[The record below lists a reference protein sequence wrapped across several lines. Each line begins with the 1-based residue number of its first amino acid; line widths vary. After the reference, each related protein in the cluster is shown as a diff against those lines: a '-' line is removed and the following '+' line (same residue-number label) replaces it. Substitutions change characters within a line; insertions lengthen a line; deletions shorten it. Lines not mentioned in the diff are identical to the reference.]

1 MEAYR
6 LGPMKKAVA
15 LAPALLA
22 ACLAAQTPTASPP
35 DPIEA
40 SVTALMKVGSATSP
54 SFSPDGKR
62 IAFVS
67 TASGQPQAWIVPAEG
82 GTPVRLTTTADP
94 VGGVKWSPDGS
105 RIAYTVAPGGGMN
118 TQIWLVGPDG
128 KDPKRITD
136 GGTEMNRLGPFRA
149 DGRVLALASN
159 RRFRTYID
167 AWLYDLASGTVVL
180 AAENR
185 GSGGIVDISRDG
197 KKLLLART
205 PQRGFS
211 DLYLV
216 DLAAKTE
223 TRLTPHEGPAS
234 YQGRLS
240 PDGKSV
246 YVATNA
252 GREMTAFG
260 RIDLAGG
267 KPGPVEILAA
277 RDDAEITSFVLNDAG
292 TQAVLFWNV
301 AGQSEMAL
309 FDLKKKTLSAGPALP
324 GEVAGGMSLSKDGK
338 KLALALSGPTLP
350 SDIWVLDLGTGRFS
364 KATRSARDDVDLGA
378 LVKPEAVKITTF
390 DGRPLQGWLYRA
402 RGAEPGPL
410 ILSFHGGPEAQE
422 RPSFRPD
429 YQALLAQ
436 GISVLAP
443 NVRGS
448 SGFGRTFL
456 GLDDQGKRI
465 NVLRDVK
472 ACRDWAVEQKIA
484 DPARLGIMGASYGGW
499 VTVAAL
505 TLYPD
510 DFAAGADLY
519 GIVDFLS
526 FFDQTE
532 PWMSEISK
540 AEYGDPAKQAD
551 LLKNLSP
558 LFKVHFMKAPL
569 LVLHGKNDTNVP
581 AVEATRIVEELKS
594 RKIPVEFILFSDEG
608 HGFRKLA
615 NRIRANV
622 ALVTWFGKYLK
633 PAASK

>member
-1 MEAYR
+1 
-6 LGPMKKAVA
+6 MKKAVA

-22 ACLAAQTPTASPP
+22 AGLAAQTPTPSPL

-62 IAFVS
+62 IAFMS

-94 VGGVKWSPDGS
+94 VGAVDWSPDGS

-118 TQIWLVGPDG
+118 TQVWLVAPDG
-128 KDPKRITD
+128 SGPKQITD

-149 DGRVLALASN
+149 DGKVLALASN
-159 RRFRTYID
+159 RRFRTYVD

-185 GSGGIVDISRDG
+185 GSGDIADVSRDG
-197 KKLLLART
+197 KKLLLTRT

-216 DLAAKTE
+216 DLSAKSE

-277 RDDAEITSFVLNDAG
+277 RDDAEIASFVLNDAG
-292 TQAVLFWNV
+292 TQAVLLWNV
-301 AGQSEMAL
+301 AGRSELA
-309 FDLKKKTLSAGPALP
+309 FYDLKKKTLSAGPTLP
-324 GEVAGGMSLSKDGK
+324 GEVAGGTSLSKDGT
-338 KLALALSGPTLP
+338 KLALALSGPALP

-364 KATRSARDDVDLGA
+364 KATRSAHDGVDLGA
-378 LVKPEAVKITTF
+378 LVKPEAVKIITY
-390 DGRPLQGWLYRA
+390 DGKPLQGWLYRT
-402 RGAEPGPL
+402 RGTTGPGPL
-410 ILSFHGGPEAQE
+410 VLSFHGGPEAQE

-436 GISVLAP
+436 GISVLSP

-505 TLYPD
+505 TLFPD

-519 GIVDFLS
+519 GIVNFLS
-526 FFDQTE
+526 FFEQAA
-532 PWMSEISK
+532 PWISEISK
-540 AEYGDPAKQAD
+540 AEYGDPAKQAE
-551 LLKNLSP
+551 LLKSLSP

-581 AVEATRIVEELKS
+581 AVEATQIVEGLKS
-594 RKIPVEFILFSDEG
+594 RKIPVEFILFPDEG

-615 NRIRANV
+615 NRIRANI
-622 ALVTWFGKYLK
+622 ALVQWFGKYLK
-633 PAASK
+633 PAANK